1 MEDYLQPILNGIL
14 FGGLYAAVGV
24 GLSMIFGIVKQVNL
38 AHGDLM
44 IAASYLTM
52 ILISGLSFLT
62 PWTALI
68 LVIPAMFL
76 IGFLIQKYLLNRVL
90 GLGMEPPLIV
100 AFGLSIIIQNG
111 LLVLFS
117 PDARFLETPL
127 ATMSFRITDLLYIPV
142 IYVVAC
148 VVGVALIILLHFFF
162 SRTFLG
168 RAIRAASDDENAAQL
183 MGIDTRNIYAWAMGI
198 AMASAAVAG
207 TLVGTTSNFYPHT
220 GPQYLIIAFGV
231 IIIGGVGSMAGT
243 LLGGLVLGLSQLLG
257 GKIFGP
263 GYQLLSGYII
273 LLVLL
278 AVRPQGLL
286 GRAGRAG

>member
-1 MEDYLQPILNGIL
+1 MEDYLQLIFNGIFL
-14 FGGLYAAVGV
+14 GGLYAAVGV
-24 GLSMIFGIVKQVNL
+24 GLSMVFGIVKQANL

-44 IAASYLTM
+44 IVASYITM
-52 ILISGLSFLT
+52 ILISGMPFLT
-62 PWTALI
+62 PWTALV

-76 IGFLIQKYLLNRVL
+76 IGFFIQKYLLNRFL
-90 GLGMEPPLIV
+90 GSGMESSLIV

-117 PDARFLETPL
+117 PDARLLKTPL
-127 ATMSFRITDLLYIPV
+127 AIMSFRITDLLYIPV
-142 IYVVAC
+142 IHMVAGM
-148 VVGVALIILLHFFF
+148 VGMALIFLLYFFF

-183 MGIDTRNIYAWAMGI
+183 MGIDTQNIYACTMGI
-198 AMASAAVAG
+198 ATASAAVAG
-207 TLVGTTSNFYPHT
+207 TLVGTTSIFYPHT

-278 AVRPQGLL
+278 AIRPQGLL
-286 GRAGRAG
+286 GRAGRAD